1 VDGPLRAESFLFVH
15 CTVYLSIEL
24 RVEVITLRTGP
35 AVKVDQLLC
44 SIQEVVIAY
53 AEFSAFW
60 RVFQVLLA

>member
-44 SIQEVVIAY
+44 SITLGKGCQQAH
-53 AEFSAFW
+53 SKS
-60 RVFQVLLA
+60 L